1 MIRFIQIAL
10 LGLLSA
16 TADERPPNVLM
27 ICIDDLNDW
36 VGFLDG
42 HPDVK
47 TPHMDRLAK
56 QGRNFT
62 NAHCVVPVCSP
73 SRVSV
78 MSGLHATTHGSYDL
92 GPSYQSI
99 PRLKTAPCM
108 QAWFKKHGYR
118 TIAGGK
124 ILHHGFT
131 GELKEAIDV
140 NLGRSGGPRPK
151 KMKNGFSRAWD
162 WGAFPESD
170 DEMDDFKLAQKAA
183 VSLKE
188 NHDRPFFMSV
198 GIFRP
203 HVPMFV
209 PQKWF
214 DLYDRDTIA
223 LPKAPLSDLEDLPPN
238 FNRRLNVEP
247 THAEVLEKKQ
257 WREMVQAYLACVSFA
272 DMCVGTILE
281 GLNSGPNKD
290 NTIVVLW
297 SDHGFH
303 LGEKQKW
310 AKRTLWEESTRTPM
324 LFAGPGIK
332 PGTNCPEAV
341 SLLDIYPTLVELC
354 RLPRPPQ
361 LDGLSLHPQLKNPS
375 ASRKT
380 PVLSTSYYE
389 NHSIRTKNWRY
400 IRYADGA
407 EELYDH
413 RNDPN
418 EFTNLCDEP
427 DHQATKMSLAKW
439 LPEETAPEVKKA
451 KSKNN
456 ETDNILIGT
465 KKQSDDLVSFFAHG
479 TAFPRLDLSGKH
491 LDRHVFIRNQR
502 IKPENGEDLLSFH
515 LDSGREVTYF
525 EFTLSNSPPAAEIPK
540 LDSAGLRDL
549 LTKQNAITQ
558 YQVIRLTKDGGK
570 YTGREFLAY
579 SFRAGSPSKLIQKAP
594 PKPK

>member
-1 MIRFIQIAL
+1 MIRLIQIAL

-42 HPDVK
+42 HPDAK
-47 TPHMDRLAK
+47 TPHMDRLAA

-78 MSGLHATTHGSYDL
+78 MSGLHAITHGSYDL

-99 PRLKTAPCM
+99 PRLTTAPCM

-131 GELKEAIDV
+131 GELQKAIDV
-140 NLGRSGGPRPK
+140 DLGRSGGPRPK
-151 KMKNGFSRAWD
+151 KKLNGFSRAWD

-170 DEMDDFKLAQKAA
+170 DEMGDLQVAKKSAA
-183 VSLKE
+183 VLRKKQE
-188 NHDRPFFMSV
+188 KPFFLSV

-214 DLYDRDTIA
+214 DLYDREKIT
-223 LPKAPLSDLEDLPPN
+223 LPKAPLSDLDDLPPN
-238 FNRRLNVEP
+238 FKGRLNVEP
-247 THAEVLEKKQ
+247 THDEVLEKKQ
-257 WREMVQAYLACVSFA
+257 WRDMVHAYLACVSFA
-272 DMCVGTILE
+272 DHCVGTILE
-281 GLNSGPNKD
+281 GLDSGPNKD
-290 NTIVVLW
+290 NTIIVLW

-310 AKRTLWEESTRTPM
+310 AKRTLWEESTRTPL

-332 PGTNCPEAV
+332 PGAHCLEAV
-341 SLLDIYPTLVELC
+341 SLLDIYPTLIDLC
-354 RLPRPPQ
+354 DLPRPQ
-361 LDGLSLHPQLKNPS
+361 LDGLSLAPQLKDPKNP
-375 ASRKT
+375 RKQ
-380 PVLSTSYYE
+380 PVLSSSYFG
-389 NHSIRTKNWRY
+389 NHSIRTKDWRY

-413 RNDPN
+413 RKDPN
-418 EFTNLCDEP
+418 EFTSLSSDP
-427 DHQATKMSLAKW
+427 AHQATKKSLAKW
-439 LPEETAPEVKKA
+439 LPKKTAPEVKKA
-451 KSKNN
+451 NLKKA
-456 ETDNILIGT
+456 ETDNILKGT
-465 KKQSDDLVSFFAHG
+465 RKQSDALVSFFAHG
-479 TAFPRLDLSGKH
+479 TAFPQLALSGKH
-491 LDRHVFIRNQR
+491 LDRHIFIRNQR
-502 IKPENGEDLLSFH
+502 VKPDGNEDLISFH
-515 LDSGREVTYF
+515 LDSGSEVTYF
-525 EFTLSNSPPAAEIPK
+525 EFTLSNPPPAAEIPK
-540 LDSAGLRDL
+540 LNKADLREL
-549 LTKQNAITQ
+549 LTQKNAITQ
-558 YQVIRLTKDGGK
+558 YQVIRITKEGGK

-579 SFRAGSPSKLIQKAP
+579 SFRSGTPPTIKRKEP

>member
-10 LGLLSA
+10 LSLLSA

-92 GPSYQSI
+92 GPSYQTI

-108 QAWFKKHGYR
+108 QAWFKKHGYLS
-118 TIAGGK
+118 IAGGK

-131 GELKEAIDV
+131 GELKGAIDID
-140 NLGRSGGPRPK
+140 LGGYGGPRPK
-151 KMKNGFSRAWD
+151 KKQNGFSRAWD
-162 WGAFPESD
+162 WGAYPETD
-170 DEMDDFKLAQKAA
+170 TQMRDFQLAQKAA
-183 VSLKE
+183 TSLQEK
-188 NHDRPFFMSV
+188 HDKPFFISV

-214 DLYDRDTIA
+214 DLYDRDTLT

-238 FNRRLNVEP
+238 FKGRLNIEP
-247 THAEVLEKKQ
+247 AHAEVLEKKQ
-257 WREMVQAYLACVSFA
+257 WREMVQSYLACVSFA
-272 DMCVGTILE
+272 DHCVGTILE

-290 NTIVVLW
+290 NTIIVLW

-310 AKRTLWEESTRTPM
+310 AKRTLWEESTRSPL

-341 SLLDIYPTLVELC
+341 SLLDIYPTLVDLC
-354 RLPRPPQ
+354 SLPKPPQ
-361 LDGLSLHPQLKNPS
+361 LDGLSLLPQLNDS
-375 ASRKT
+375 AAVRKE
-380 PVLSTSYYE
+380 PALSSSYFG
-389 NHSIRTKNWRY
+389 NHALRTKDWRY

-407 EELYDH
+407 EELYH
-413 RNDPN
+413 HPGDPH
-418 EFTNLCDEP
+418 EFTNLASNP
-427 DHQATKMSLAKW
+427 KHQATKKLLASW
-439 LPEETAPEVKKA
+439 LPKTATPEVK
-451 KSKNN
+451 
-456 ETDNILIGT
+456 G
-465 KKQSDDLVSFFAHG
+465 KKRRK
-479 TAFPRLDLSGKH
+479 PR
-491 LDRHVFIRNQR
+491 
-502 IKPENGEDLLSFH
+502 E
-515 LDSGREVTYF
+515 
-525 EFTLSNSPPAAEIPK
+525 
-540 LDSAGLRDL
+540 
-549 LTKQNAITQ
+549 
-558 YQVIRLTKDGGK
+558 
-570 YTGREFLAY
+570 
-579 SFRAGSPSKLIQKAP
+579 
-594 PKPK
+594 